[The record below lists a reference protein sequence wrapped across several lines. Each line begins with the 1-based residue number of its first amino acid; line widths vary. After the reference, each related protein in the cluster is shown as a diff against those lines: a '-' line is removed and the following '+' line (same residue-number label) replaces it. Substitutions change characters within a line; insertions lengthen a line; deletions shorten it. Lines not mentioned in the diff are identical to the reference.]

1 MIRAEALKI
10 HLPMTQPLMD
20 WIAYPGAESW
30 RSMMQRVG
38 MFVGDLLERD
48 APVGIIVTHRNVIAA
63 LVQWWLRLNDEIIS
77 TTDFDA
83 DPASLAILST
93 AYWGG
98 RVIAKRTTP
107 HLP

>member
-1 MIRAEALKI
+1 LLILA
-10 HLPMTQPLMD
+10 Q
-20 WIAYPGAESW
+20 SW
-30 RSMMQRVG
+30 RSMMSG
-38 MFVGDLLERD
+38 WDFVGDLLERD

-98 RVIAKRTTP
+98 RVIAKLNDTS
-107 HLP
+107 HLS